1 MRRLRYLTED
11 SFCENT
17 ALASYR
23 RSLEPLQS
31 LTPLTS
37 AGQEGVQ
44 RALCPLVSIGRLVL
58 NAPGMAVH
66 ILNELGDN
74 TDGMQAA
81 RSQYEDI

>member
-1 MRRLRYLTED
+1 MRCLRYLTGD
-11 SFCENT
+11 RFCENT

-31 LTPLTS
+31 FTRSPAQGKKGL
-37 AGQEGVQ
+37 Q
-44 RALCPLVSIGRLVL
+44 RALCPLVSIDRLVL

-74 TDGMQAA
+74 TDGMQPA